1 MKTEKALSI
10 TIYAFMIFSAF
21 AIAIVSLMAFQNP
34 QAVMDLVQVN
44 LPNTDAYSSIRGV
57 YGGVGLTIFLTLI
70 YLMIKDQTK
79 GLVFASMLWGFYAMS
94 RLITIFKEGNLGAFG
109 NQWLTIESIL
119 CITALTLLS
128 FKIRVSGSFK
138 KIA

>member
-10 TIYAFMIFSAF
+10 TIYTFMIFSAF

-57 YGGVGLTIFLTLI
+57 YGGVGLTIFLTLT

-94 RLITIFKEGNLGAFG
+94 RLITIFKEGNLGTFG

>member
-10 TIYAFMIFSAF
+10 TIYTFMIFSAF

-57 YGGVGLTIFLTLI
+57 YGGVGLTIFLTLT

>member
-10 TIYAFMIFSAF
+10 TIYAFMIFSAI

-44 LPNTDAYSSIRGV
+44 LPNTDAFSSIRGV

-94 RLITIFKEGNLGAFG
+94 RLITIIKEGNLGAFG

-119 CITALTLLS
+119 CVTALTLLS
-128 FKIRVSGSFK
+128 FKLRVSGAFK